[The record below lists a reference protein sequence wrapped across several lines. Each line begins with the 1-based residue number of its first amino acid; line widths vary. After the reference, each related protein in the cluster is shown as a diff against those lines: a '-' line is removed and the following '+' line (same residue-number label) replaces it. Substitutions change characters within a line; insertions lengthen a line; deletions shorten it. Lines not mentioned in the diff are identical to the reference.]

1 MSSAGKKQKLVD
13 KYSNISYNIGI
24 VSKTERKMS
33 VVAQIVVLSVVLV
46 TALAVSVVALNLS
59 QGEDE

>member
-1 MSSAGKKQKLVD
+1 
-13 KYSNISYNIGI
+13 
-24 VSKTERKMS
+24 MS